1 MLSLGIKQLLVYF
14 YFYSLLKEQKKNIS
28 TMIIK
33 MKKQIHNMN
42 TDINKTV
49 KYSLINI
56 KNKNNFKVFKSVEL
70 IANKVNKY

>member
-1 MLSLGIKQLLVYF
+1 
-14 YFYSLLKEQKKNIS
+14 
-28 TMIIK
+28 
-33 MKKQIHNMN
+33 MN